1 VFTDSIN
8 LNGPIT
14 AHQSLFASA
23 HAPGPV
29 KSGANNKYG
38 KNQCQGKGKGIYR
51 RKPAGIFQ
59 KKQQEN
65 KDAPQKNAARV
76 GGRRS
81 GREPFI
87 RSNCRPGGN

>member
-59 KKQQEN
+59 KKQREN
-65 KDAPQKNAARV
+65 KDAPQKK
-76 GGRRS
+76 
-81 GREPFI
+81 
-87 RSNCRPGGN
+87 CRPGGRQEERARTVYPQ

>member
-14 AHQSLFASA
+14 EHQGLFASA
-23 HAPGPV
+23 HASGPV
-29 KSGANNKYG
+29 KSGPNNKYG

-65 KDAPQKNAARV
+65 KDAPQKK
-76 GGRRS
+76 
-81 GREPFI
+81 
-87 RSNCRPGGN
+87 CRPGGQQEERAQTDYPQ